1 MEQEL
6 TVDERDALLRVA
18 EVVDDGKLRGDL
30 ERLAGGR
37 GATTS
42 PSATRAPA
50 GVAIGVGAAFNATAI
65 VLASAELVEHD
76 DVASATASVLDESQS
91 TVLTRLIDAAPD
103 AIRIGDSVVNAG
115 DTWPRLGRWLLA
127 HVTNLAD
134 LPVAWLET
142 FSRWTH

>member
-1 MEQEL
+1 MEREL

-18 EVVDDGKLRGDL
+18 EVVDDDKLRGDL

-76 DVASATASVLDESQS
+76 DVASATASVVDESQS
-91 TVLTRLIDAAPD
+91 TALTRLIEAAPD

-115 DTWPRLGRWLLA
+115 DT
-127 HVTNLAD
+127 
-134 LPVAWLET
+134 
-142 FSRWTH
+142 